1 MVFLGDVVSS
11 GDVFSLGG
19 RIGGTPSVKKAFSG
33 YALVVKITKHASKE
47 IRKDGLVFNN
57 CKLLM
62 PDGSLR
68 YASTHNLNLVFK
80 LGNKNEES

>member
-19 RIGGTPSVKKAFSG
+19 RVGGKPIIKKTFSG
-33 YALVVKITKHASKE
+33 YALVIKIIKYSSGDKQ
-47 IRKDGLVFNN
+47 GLVFNN

-62 PDGSLR
+62 PDGSLK
-68 YASTHNLNLVFK
+68 YASSHNLNSVLK
-80 LGNKNEES
+80 LGDKNEKS